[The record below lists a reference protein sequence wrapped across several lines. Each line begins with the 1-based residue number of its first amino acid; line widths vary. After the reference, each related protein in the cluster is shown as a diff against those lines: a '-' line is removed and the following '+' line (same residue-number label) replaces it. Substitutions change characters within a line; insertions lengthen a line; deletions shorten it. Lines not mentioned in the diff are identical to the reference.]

1 MEKGQVEIHPI
12 TTLYSSREGDG
23 GSGSTLIFAR
33 LELHPPLQRR
43 ARVEVCVAA
52 GIEPLQLF
60 ILISIMLLIT
70 QKIKKIKL
78 KLKI

>member
-52 GIEPLQLF
+52 GIEPLPLPLMLEWKVAVESIFNSLF
-60 ILISIMLLIT
+60 
-70 QKIKKIKL
+70 
-78 KLKI
+78 